1 MQHKSRT
8 AQKVSVKVTFCLS
21 FIKMFV
27 QNSILTALHLFTVQL
42 LKPGHLEEDY
52 LMKNVFWK
60 QKILKFF
67 CKQTNKI
74 QGSTLYN
81 GWKL

>member
-8 AQKVSVKVTFCLS
+8 AQKVCVKVTFCLS

-27 QNSILTALHLFTVQL
+27 QNSIMTALHLFTVRL

-52 LMKNVFWK
+52 LMKSVF
-60 QKILKFF
+60 
-67 CKQTNKI
+67 
-74 QGSTLYN
+74 
-81 GWKL
+81 

>member
-8 AQKVSVKVTFCLS
+8 AQEVSVKVTFCLS

-27 QNSILTALHLFTVQL
+27 QNSIMTALHLFTVQL

-52 LMKNVFWK
+52 LIKNVF
-60 QKILKFF
+60 
-67 CKQTNKI
+67 
-74 QGSTLYN
+74 
-81 GWKL
+81 

>member
-8 AQKVSVKVTFCLS
+8 AQKVSVKVTFCLP

-42 LKPGHLEEDY
+42 LKPGYLEEDY
-52 LMKNVFWK
+52 LMKNVF
-60 QKILKFF
+60 
-67 CKQTNKI
+67 
-74 QGSTLYN
+74 
-81 GWKL
+81 